1 MCSSSA
7 SLLQRER
14 VKKMAQTEVTYQ
26 KVTSK
31 NVTSKEHL
39 LLLLI
44 IKAIRQMC
52 LHLESKN

>member
-44 IKAIRQMC
+44 IKAIR
-52 LHLESKN
+52 